1 MKTKIASLLTV
12 AAVLFSTAAFAYPRH
27 PHYAQPVR
35 YYGPRVVVAP
45 RYIAPRPVIRF
56 VPRVPYGAVR
66 VYVGPQPYFYSG
78 GLYYQWDAGRNGYLV
93 VPAPM

>member
-1 MKTKIASLLTV
+1 MKTTIASLL
-12 AAVLFSTAAFAYPRH
+12 AVLAMLFSTAAAAHPRH
-27 PHYAQPVR
+27 VHSAQPVR
-35 YYGPRVVVAP
+35 YYGP

-78 GLYYQWDAGRNGYLV
+78 GLYYQWDAGRNGYLI
-93 VPAPM
+93 VPAPQ